1 MNHVTRNDQKK
12 DKNPFFLRS
21 IQISWHVQ
29 LQKSTKQI

>member
-1 MNHVTRNDQKK
+1 MNHVTRNDRK